1 MLPLYIMRQRVATTT
16 IRPRYDHSTTYVTTA
31 GLPVFWAAALKC
43 AKLGCA
49 ENAGPENAGPENA
62 GPNRRA

>member
-1 MLPLYIMRQRVATTT
+1 MLYFYNVSILIGLWRYFLIYLLNTAT
-16 IRPRYDHSTTYVTTA
+16 
-31 GLPVFWAAALKC
+31 GC
-43 AKLGCA
+43 GGCA